1 MVLLFYNN
9 HLILFHNFHL
19 NNYIGHVS
27 ISEHF
32 HFGCFS
38 GCIEFYSQMGQKSL
52 NWQHTQWPYGY
63 AQYFA
68 VLVFL

>member
-1 MVLLFYNN
+1 MVLLFNNN

-38 GCIEFYSQMGQKSL
+38 GCIEFYS
-52 NWQHTQWPYGY
+52 
-63 AQYFA
+63 
-68 VLVFL
+68 